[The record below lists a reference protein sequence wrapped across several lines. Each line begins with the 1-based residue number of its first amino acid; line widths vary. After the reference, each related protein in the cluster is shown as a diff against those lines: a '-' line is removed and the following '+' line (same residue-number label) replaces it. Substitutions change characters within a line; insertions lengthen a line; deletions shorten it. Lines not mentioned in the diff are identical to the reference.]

1 MSDRRPRAGIYFPG
15 LHAHGGAERLCLQ
28 LASALIESN
37 WATTIFTDRD
47 VRADDLA
54 EAIGGDTARHLR
66 SVKIRRLAESAF
78 PRWFPQE
85 LRRQLWTAS
94 HAKEISRSDLDL
106 LINAKYRSELPGK
119 AKKNIYYCH
128 FPHRLEVDARG
139 LGHRCY
145 LAAMRLVERSL
156 VSHNRRGFRGTYDM
170 FWANSHFTARNV
182 LSRWRAAADVLYPA
196 CDRIRPLRKE
206 KIIAVVGRF
215 QRPGKNVPYKGHDVL
230 LDAFSEMHDLHE
242 IGWRLVMIGGASDED
257 AEYINL
263 LKEKAD
269 GAPVELRVNASRGE
283 VEEVLG
289 RASLYWHAQGFGA
302 DADQYPETQE
312 HFGMS
317 VVEALSAEAI
327 PLVFGSAGPAEIVAP
342 IDGVDTWNS
351 IDGLR
356 RLTRMWAEASS
367 DTASV
372 VREACAE
379 RAGEFDFSHFRAR
392 IGVLLQQYPGGTR

>member
-1 MSDRRPRAGIYFPG
+1 
-15 LHAHGGAERLCLQ
+15 
-28 LASALIESN
+28 
-37 WATTIFTDRD
+37 
-47 VRADDLA
+47 
-54 EAIGGDTARHLR
+54 
-66 SVKIRRLAESAF
+66 
-78 PRWFPQE
+78 
-85 LRRQLWTAS
+85 
-94 HAKEISRSDLDL
+94 
-106 LINAKYRSELPGK
+106 
-119 AKKNIYYCH
+119 
-128 FPHRLEVDARG
+128 
-139 LGHRCY
+139 
-145 LAAMRLVERSL
+145 
-156 VSHNRRGFRGTYDM
+156 
-170 FWANSHFTARNV
+170 
-182 LSRWRAAADVLYPA
+182 
-196 CDRIRPLRKE
+196 
-206 KIIAVVGRF
+206 
-215 QRPGKNVPYKGHDVL
+215 
-230 LDAFSEMHDLHE
+230 MHDLHE